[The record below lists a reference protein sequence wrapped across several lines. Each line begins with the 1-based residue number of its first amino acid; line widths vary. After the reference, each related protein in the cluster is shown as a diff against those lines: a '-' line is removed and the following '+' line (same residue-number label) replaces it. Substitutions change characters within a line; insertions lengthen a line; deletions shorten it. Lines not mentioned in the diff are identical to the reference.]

1 MPNIKYTS
9 HQYNLSLLVKQGW
22 RVLTCPDSLF
32 ARIYKAKYFPSTSF
46 LEAKMGSNPSYTWR
60 SILYFQDL
68 IKKGARIRVGTGNSV
83 RIWGSPWLIND
94 DCPVISSPPL
104 SWCRRSYK

>member
-1 MPNIKYTS
+1 MGFRKVN
-9 HQYNLSLLVKQGW
+9 QYNLSQLAKQGW
-22 RVLTCPDSLF
+22 KVLTCLDSLF

-60 SILYFQDL
+60 SILSSEDL

-83 RIWGSPWLIND
+83 RIWG
-94 DCPVISSPPL
+94 PP
-104 SWCRRSYK
+104 